1 MGGSQPDM
9 PMYEEFQDTPWITR
23 NRELNEQ
30 VYPYLTDAYKN
41 LGSFDQDY
49 MRSLADDYSG
59 SQWSDLNRQYQQRV
73 NQNLARNYNRLGTTG
88 GSSSGYSDES
98 LNRYYNDLASRV
110 ASNTAQYYDQLVGN
124 NLQRQLSQLGAY
136 QNLFNNSGDV
146 TYGHDTT
153 NQQIRW
159 TNQDRAWQNDVRD
172 YNNSGWNKFANIVGG
187 VVQGAGTG
195 LAASGGNPIGAA
207 VGGVLGGIGNSG
219 SQVTAPQIGQTASLG
234 TQTISNLL
242 NRDSSSNNLNLSSNL
257 GSSGGGRFT
266 PSFSGYKPLFR

>member
-59 SQWSDLNRQYQQRV
+59 TQWSDLNRQYQQRV

-88 GSSSGYSDES
+88 GSSSGYSDEN

>member
-49 MRSLADDYSG
+49 MRSLADDYLG

-136 QNLFNNSGDV
+136 NNLFNTSGNV
-146 TYGHDTT
+146 TYGHDKT
-153 NQQIRW
+153 NQEVRW
-159 TNQDRAWQNDVRD
+159 TNQDRAWQNDVKD
-172 YNNSGWNKFANIVGG
+172 YQATGDTFKRIGNTLTNAAQGATIGFMTGGPVGAVVGGIGGGVMGYANGGNKSGDTWGNIGGNIGSLLNNNSG
-187 VVQGAGTG
+187 
-195 LAASGGNPIGAA
+195 ASGI
-207 VGGVLGGIGNSG
+207 SG
-219 SQVTAPQIGQTASLG
+219 SLASG
-234 TQTISNLL
+234 
-242 NRDSSSNNLNLSSNL
+242 
-257 GSSGGGRFT
+257 SGGFN
-266 PSFSGYKPLFR
+266 PSFSGYKPLFG

>member
-30 VYPYLTDAYKN
+30 VYPYLTVAYKN

-49 MRSLADDYSG
+49 MKSLADDYSG
-59 SQWSDLNRQYQQRV
+59 AQWSDLNRQYQQRV

-88 GSSSGYSDES
+88 GSSSGYTDES

-136 QNLFNNSGDV
+136 NNLFNTSGGV

-207 VGGVLGGIGNSG
+207 VGGVLGGIGSSGNQINSA
-219 SQVTAPQIGQTASLG
+219 QLGQTSSLG
-234 TQTISNLL
+234 AQTITNLL
-242 NRDSSSNNLNLSSNL
+242 NRDNSGGGLNLSSNL
-257 GSSGGGRFT
+257 GSGGFN
-266 PSFSGYKPLFR
+266 PSFSGYKGLY

>member
-59 SQWSDLNRQYQQRV
+59 AQWSDLNRQYQQRV

-88 GSSSGYSDES
+88 GSSSGYSDETW
-98 LNRYYNDLASRV
+98 NRYYNDLASRV

-124 NLQRQLSQLGAY
+124 NLQRQLGQLGAY
-136 QNLFNNSGDV
+136 EQLFNNSGKV

-153 NQQIRW
+153 NQHVRW
-159 TNQDRAWQNDVRD
+159 TNQDRAWQNDVKD
-172 YNNSGWNKFANIVGG
+172 YQATGDTIKRIGNTLTNAA
-187 VVQGAGTG
+187 QGATIGFMTG
-195 LAASGGNPIGAA
+195 GPVGA
-207 VGGVLGGIGNSG
+207 VVGGIGGGVMGYANGGNKSGSTWGSIGGNIGSLLNKNSG
-219 SQVTAPQIGQTASLG
+219 ASGISGSLG
-234 TQTISNLL
+234 S
-242 NRDSSSNNLNLSSNL
+242 
-257 GSSGGGRFT
+257 GSSGRFN
-266 PSFSGYKPLFR
+266 PSFSGYKPLFG

>member
-49 MRSLADDYSG
+49 MKSLADDYSG
-59 SQWSDLNRQYQQRV
+59 AQWSDLNRQYQQRV

-124 NLQRQLSQLGAY
+124 NLNRQLQQLDAY
-136 QNLFNNSGDV
+136 NALFNNSGNT
-146 TYGHDTT
+146 TYAHDKT
-153 NQQIRW
+153 NQEIRW

-195 LAASGGNPIGAA
+195 LAASGGNPIGGAI
-207 VGGVLGGIGNSG
+207 GGVLGGIGSSG
-219 SQVTAPQIGQTASLG
+219 SQINSAQLGQTSSLG
-234 TQTISNLL
+234 AQTITNLL
-242 NRDSSSNNLNLSSNL
+242 NRDTSGGGLNLSSNL
-257 GSSGGGRFT
+257 GSSGFN
-266 PSFSGYKPLFR
+266 PSFSGYKGLY